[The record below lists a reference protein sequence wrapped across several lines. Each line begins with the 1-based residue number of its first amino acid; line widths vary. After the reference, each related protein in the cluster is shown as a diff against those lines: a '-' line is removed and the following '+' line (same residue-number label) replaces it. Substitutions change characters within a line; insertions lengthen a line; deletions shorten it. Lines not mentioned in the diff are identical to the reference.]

1 MGTMLIAAGLP
12 IDRIPAAAWHHSR
25 LVGSIHRQYVDAGA
39 DIVTTCTFT
48 LPSLAPARRDAIR
61 AAVDAARDAGAPL
74 IAASI
79 GPAQTA
85 SRADILHYYAHVVET
100 FLDCGMPDCFL
111 AEAVMAASHARVIHE
126 IIRSNCRD
134 LPLIVSAAVN
144 SAGTMLS
151 GEAVSDLY
159 AMFSTDPAVIPGLNC
174 FTLPAPLTTLLRQDS
189 SHHRPD
195 SPATSCRH
203 ARGPTHC
210 YAPPPPRPASSA
222 DAAAPLPPTSPPC
235 ATASSLT
242 DTPLPDAY
250 FCHGKK
256 NTVKKSRQIVD
267 F

>member
-174 FTLPAPLTTLLRQDS
+174 FTLPAPLTI
-189 SHHRPD
+189 P
-195 SPATSCRH
+195 PAT
-203 ARGPTHC
+203 GFL
-210 YAPPPPRPASSA
+210 APSAGLPGHIMPPRPWA
-222 DAAAPLPPTSPPC
+222 DSLLRAATP
-235 ATASSLT
+235 ATRILGGCCGT
-242 DTPLPDAY
+242 TPSHIAALRNRLISD
-250 FCHGKK
+250 
-256 NTVKKSRQIVD
+256 
-267 F
+267 